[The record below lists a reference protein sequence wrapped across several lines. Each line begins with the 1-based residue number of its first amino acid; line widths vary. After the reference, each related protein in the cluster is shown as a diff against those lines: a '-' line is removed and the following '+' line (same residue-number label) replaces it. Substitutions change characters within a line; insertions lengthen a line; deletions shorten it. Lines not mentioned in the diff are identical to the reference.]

1 VESAQNSIVVKKI
14 SIEKIYY
21 RSRNMITT
29 DYDYAIEEIRKRGID
44 NLTAAQVLWR
54 VIKESFIYR
63 FRRNENES
71 WQYLVVMEG
80 YGAPPNTKKW
90 RDVTVMPPIEI
101 D

>member
-1 VESAQNSIVVKKI
+1 MI
-14 SIEKIYY
+14 S
-21 RSRNMITT
+21 T
-29 DYDYAIEEIRKRGID
+29 DYTAVLDCLHERGID
-44 NLTAAQVLWR
+44 NLTNAKALWR

-63 FRRNENES
+63 FRRNDNET

-80 YGAPPNTKKW
+80 YGSPPNMEKW

>member
-1 VESAQNSIVVKKI
+1 MI
-14 SIEKIYY
+14 S
-21 RSRNMITT
+21 T
-29 DYDYAIEEIRKRGID
+29 DYTAVLDYLRERGID
-44 NLTAAQVLWR
+44 NLTGAQVLWR

-63 FRRNENES
+63 FRRNENET